1 MQDLA
6 SFTSHHLAY
15 RVVYL
20 SAESFMTREAV
31 KVSFA
36 DCLDVAA
43 NEKTLI
49 SQLLQLCL
57 DVPKA
62 LSILLLF
69 KKSGNSF
76 FSLYVLPELGSSGL
90 SGSRASLGLHLFQ
103 RQHFGEGAGELF
115 VQSDR
120 LLTARPALP
129 NYPEQAQQALVLLFC
144 CNSQGFLSCPAE
156 EAEQYF
162 FCVCVFVMKS
172 TG

>member
-49 SQLLQLCL
+49 S
-57 DVPKA
+57 
-62 LSILLLF
+62 
-69 KKSGNSF
+69 
-76 FSLYVLPELGSSGL
+76 
-90 SGSRASLGLHLFQ
+90 
-103 RQHFGEGAGELF
+103 
-115 VQSDR
+115 
-120 LLTARPALP
+120 
-129 NYPEQAQQALVLLFC
+129 
-144 CNSQGFLSCPAE
+144 
-156 EAEQYF
+156 
-162 FCVCVFVMKS
+162 
-172 TG
+172 

>member
-120 LLTARPALP
+120 LLTR
-129 NYPEQAQQALVLLFC
+129 QAAAGQGQ
-144 CNSQGFLSCPAE
+144 QGFTSQTCTAQLPRAG
-156 EAEQYF
+156 
-162 FCVCVFVMKS
+162 S
-172 TG
+172 TSTCAAFLL